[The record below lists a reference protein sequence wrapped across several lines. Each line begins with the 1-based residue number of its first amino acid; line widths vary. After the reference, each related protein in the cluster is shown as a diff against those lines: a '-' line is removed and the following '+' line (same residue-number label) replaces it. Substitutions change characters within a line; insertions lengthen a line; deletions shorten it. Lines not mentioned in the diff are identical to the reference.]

1 MCAIIIHIDLAQLIT
16 GIALPLFYSN
26 LKASDLDVF
35 IGISI
40 FDFMIICLLNAR
52 YIRKKLHYR
61 QEIKKTF
68 LVPVIAA
75 GVMGIAAYLVHRVFN
90 LFAGNTISTILA
102 VCVGAVVYG
111 ICLVKLGGIL
121 EREIRRLPKGDQL
134 ADLLIRLNIL

>member
-1 MCAIIIHIDLAQLIT
+1 MEHLWSSLCKHYFRTDHLSAQCT
-16 GIALPLFYSN
+16 FHPQ
-26 LKASDLDVF
+26 
-35 IGISI
+35 
-40 FDFMIICLLNAR
+40 
-52 YIRKKLHYR
+52 KLHYR
-61 QEIKKTF
+61 QEVKKTF

-121 EREIRRLPKGDQL
+121 EREIRRLPKGDLL

>member
-1 MCAIIIHIDLAQLIT
+1 MHVPSAKNCT
-16 GIALPLFYSN
+16 IA
-26 LKASDLDVF
+26 
-35 IGISI
+35 
-40 FDFMIICLLNAR
+40 R
-52 YIRKKLHYR
+52 
-61 QEIKKTF
+61 EIKKTF

-121 EREIRRLPKGDQL
+121 EREIRRLQKVICWQ
-134 ADLLIRLNIL
+134 IF